1 MAIALVDILDER
13 HIALRLKSRR
23 HANTLREIIGLL
35 EKTGSVLQPADLL
48 AQGLA
53 RERVN
58 PPLLENGV
66 AFPHARTA
74 LVDQIALAVGRSRA
88 GIPWN
93 DKGERARLIF
103 VVAVP
108 QRLVNDYLVLVGT
121 LVRITQ
127 NEQQR
132 KACSRQ
138 RPPRNSSRPCAAQP
152 HFDPFNKRSR
162 ARSSV
167 RRSLGVRL
175 PIPDFAILSRM
186 GSTDSE
192 MSSSSRRVGTGL
204 GTTLNFGLDRKSTR
218 LNSSH
223 LG

>member
-23 HANTLREIIGLL
+23 QANTLREIIGLL
-35 EKTGSVLQPADLL
+35 GKTGSVLQPADFL
-48 AQGLA
+48 AQVLA

-58 PPLLENGV
+58 STLIEKGV

-74 LVDQIALAVGRSRA
+74 LLDQIALAVGRSRA

-121 LVRITQ
+121 LARITQ
-127 NEQQR
+127 NKER
-132 KACSRQ
+132 R
-138 RPPRNSSRPCAAQP
+138 AALLATATP
-152 HFDPFNKRSR
+152 AEFIETLRS
-162 ARSSV
+162 AAS
-167 RRSLGVRL
+167 
-175 PIPDFAILSRM
+175 F
-186 GSTDSE
+186 
-192 MSSSSRRVGTGL
+192 
-204 GTTLNFGLDRKSTR
+204 
-218 LNSSH
+218 
-223 LG
+223 

>member
-1 MAIALVDILDER
+1 MAIALLDILDER
-13 HIALRLKSRR
+13 HIAPRLKSRR
-23 HANTLREIIGLL
+23 QANALREIIGLL
-35 EKTGSVLQPADLL
+35 GKTGSVQKPADFT
-48 AQGLA
+48 AQVLA

-58 PPLLENGV
+58 STLIENGV

-108 QRLVNDYLVLVGT
+108 QRLVNDYLVLVAS

-132 KACSRQ
+132 KALL
-138 RPPRNSSRPCAAQP
+138 AAATP
-152 HFDPFNKRSR
+152 AEFIETLRS
-162 ARSSV
+162 AAS
-167 RRSLGVRL
+167 
-175 PIPDFAILSRM
+175 F
-186 GSTDSE
+186 
-192 MSSSSRRVGTGL
+192 
-204 GTTLNFGLDRKSTR
+204 
-218 LNSSH
+218 
-223 LG
+223 